1 MEQQRVVALGFFD
14 GVHRGHQAI
23 VKKAVALA
31 REKGMQAA
39 VVTFENH
46 PRAYVRGRAPDMIST
61 FQRRSPMNHI
71 RAARNRI
78 VAGIKVI
85 TRIRT

>member
-31 REKGMQAA
+31 R
-39 VVTFENH
+39 
-46 PRAYVRGRAPDMIST
+46 
-61 FQRRSPMNHI
+61 
-71 RAARNRI
+71 
-78 VAGIKVI
+78 
-85 TRIRT
+85 